1 MDHGS
6 FFIIADFGGEHLD
19 HFWAFGAWADEG
31 EVTGEDLPKL
41 GNFVDAIAAKKPTDE
56 SDAGIGCLAPLGAVF
71 FGVDAH
77 GAEFEHREFF
87 AETTRANLAIKDRAW
102 GGDGDGDDGEEEDGS
117 GENQADDGADDIEEA
132 LDLFDVDEL
141 GFSAGIEKPFGVDE
155 FEGDILFDFLAEND
169 QGHHRN
175 SAVAEFTKV
184 AGHSGAGE
192 AFIGTEDAVDFFALD
207 DFGELFPAS
216 EDVAW
221 AGEVVA
227 VIENHANELE
237 IFATEVGEESGF

>member
-1 MDHGS
+1 M
-6 FFIIADFGGEHLD
+6 
-19 HFWAFGAWADEG
+19 
-31 EVTGEDLPKL
+31 TGENLPKL
-41 GNFVDAIAAKKPTDE
+41 GDFVDAIAAKNPPDP

-77 GAEFEHREFF
+77 GAEFEHLEFF
-87 AETTRANLAIKDRAW
+87 AEATGAILAIKDRAW
-102 GGDGDGDDGEEEDGS
+102 GGDGDGDDGEEEEGS
-117 GENQADDGADDIEEA
+117 GENQSDDGADDVEEA

-155 FEGDILFDFLAEND
+155 FEGDILFDFLAENN
-169 QGHHRN
+169 QRHHRN

-192 AFIGTEDAVDFFALD
+192 TFIGAEDAIDFFALD
-207 DFGELFPAS
+207 DFGELFSAS

-221 AGEVVA
+221 AGELVA
-227 VIENHANELE
+227 VIENDADELE
-237 IFATEVGEESGF
+237 IFATEVGEQAGF